1 MHVIFVVNCW
11 VDMKLL
17 NRTQPTN
24 LQRCSNQSTTILGWG
39 ERAPKNTFAPSPHI
53 CRSVPAWHSHDFLS
67 YYILIEDISV
77 NSSVFMFKPHFS
89 YCAVE

>member
-24 LQRCSNQSTTILGWG
+24 LQRCSNQSTTILAWG
-39 ERAPKNTFAPSPHI
+39 ERANKNTFAPSPHI
-53 CRSVPAWHSHDFLS
+53 RRSVPAYTTDSLTS
-67 YYILIEDISV
+67 
-77 NSSVFMFKPHFS
+77 
-89 YCAVE
+89 